1 MPLIKLQ
8 IATEVP
14 EDKKTEIMTA
24 ASRIV
29 ADATGK
35 PETYVMAM
43 VEDDAIASL
52 GGNVCPAAFAD
63 VRGIGGLD
71 GGTNAAI
78 SKGICGLLQEK
89 LGIEPDKVYLV
100 FTDVAASNWGCNGST
115 FG

>member
-8 IATEVP
+8 IATTVP
-14 EDKKTEIMTA
+14 EDKKKIVLAA

-43 VEDDAIASL
+43 VEDDAVASL
-52 GGNVCPAAFAD
+52 GGTVCPAVFAD

-71 GGTNAAI
+71 GSVNAAI
-78 SKGICGLLQEK
+78 SKEICALLLAELQ
-89 LGIEPDKVYLV
+89 IEPDKVYLT
-100 FTDVAASNWGCNGST
+100 FTDVAAQNWGWNSGT